1 MKEINQR
8 VLKTEGLINHI
19 TERLEAEKRSL
30 GEDRNYKYEIVYVP
44 MGVISGEN
52 GTVAILSPVKGL
64 IK

>member
-1 MKEINQR
+1 MNKINQR

-19 TERLEAEKRSL
+19 TERLENEKRSL
-30 GEDRNYKYEIVYVP
+30 GEGYKYEIVYVP
-44 MGVISGEN
+44 MGVISVEN